1 MMPYYGRR
9 GGRLAIGDDG
19 LGAGRLDDHG
29 CGNLEKSLKESQSRD
44 RGRVVK
50 VGLDR
55 LVLPALGSFSWVCSS
70 GVYKVLI

>member
-44 RGRVVK
+44 KIGWSK
-50 VGLDR
+50 WGLTA
-55 LVLPALGSFSWVCSS
+55 LLCTGIIFLGVLQWSV
-70 GVYKVLI
+70 